1 MFFDQEGQPE
11 ATTDFP
17 YDEIDRRLSDPE
29 SPPTR
34 VDGEGRL
41 LKTVLE
47 WVADKVPRH
56 GNGLEI
62 RATIA
67 AWIFLPYLRGYTM
80 TELAAMIGRDKQSVG
95 RWVDDFRKS
104 FPGVLPNSK

>member
-11 ATTDFP
+11 ATVDFP
-17 YDEIDRRLSDPE
+17 YDEIDRRLSSPE
-29 SPPTR
+29 SPPIR

-41 LKTVLE
+41 LRTILE

-95 RWVDDFRKS
+95 RWVDDFRRT
-104 FPGVLPNSK
+104 FPGVLPYSK